1 MSELITKQQ
10 NELTKIIERYTQKD
24 GVHPTAIPSLFFMRV
39 SNAAGRSHGVY
50 KPSFCMVVQGAKEVW
65 LAQERFRYSPADYL
79 VASVHLPVTAKV
91 TEATP
96 DVPYLGFKLEFTP
109 SQILELL
116 HDSEFRV
123 DPKQNPKRAMFVS
136 QIESSLLDS
145 VIRLARLL
153 DNPKDIPV
161 LAPLFTKEILY
172 RVLQGQNG
180 IILEQIIMEGS
191 STHQIKDVIE
201 QIMSNYDSPLR
212 IEELAEIANMSI
224 SSLHRHFKE
233 ITAMSPLQ
241 FQKQIRLQ
249 EARRL
254 LLTESA
260 DASEVAYRVG
270 YESASQ
276 FSREYSRMF
285 GFPPKADKKRLKETY
300 DQAQAI
306 TEQVSNV

>member
-1 MSELITKQQ
+1 MSEITIKQQ
-10 NELTKIIERYTQKD
+10 QELTQIIERYAQKD
-24 GVHPTAIPSLFFMRV
+24 GVHPTAIPSLFFIRI
-39 SNAAGRSHGVY
+39 SQAAGTSHGIY

-65 LAQERFRYSPADYL
+65 LAQEHFRYSPADYL
-79 VASVHLPVTAKV
+79 VASVHLPVTSQV

-116 HDSEFRV
+116 HNTEFRM

-145 VIRLARLL
+145 VIRLTRLL
-153 DNPKDIPV
+153 DSPKDIPV

-180 IILEQIIMEGS
+180 IILEQLVMEGS
-191 STHQIKDVIE
+191 STQQINVAIE
-201 QIMSNYDSPLR
+201 QVMNNYASPLR

-224 SSLHRHFKE
+224 STLHRHFKE

-254 LLTESA
+254 LLTESV

-285 GFPPKADKKRLKETY
+285 GYPPKADMKRLKEPGPVN
-300 DQAQAI
+300 